1 MLKTARGTVLWYH
14 PPHQTAIMKD
24 LKLTTFELDGRPCAL
39 IAGPDPKYIIVQ
51 VTDAAE
57 VEAISQADANAALQ
71 DPLAA
76 STAQQGNPL
85 VAQADLIRAA
95 AGPNFALAVFGVR
108 DWNRDLSPWD
118 APAVFAGQPFG
129 HGAADTLEFLQSQFL
144 PRIQELLSA
153 APAERTGNSAA
164 PAEQQNDPAA
174 ALNSAAQPP
183 VILAGYSLAGLFA
196 LWAAYQTDTFAG
208 ICAAS
213 PSVWF
218 PGWVDFAKAATPR
231 TRCVYLSLGD
241 KEERARNPV
250 MATVG
255 DCIRAMAALLG
266 SEPAAPAAVQ
276 PADPA
281 FRSTLEWN
289 PGNHFK
295 DPEKRLAKGCIWA
308 INVLSEP

>member
-1 MLKTARGTVLWYH
+1 MLKTARGTVLWHH

-24 LKLTTFELDGRPCAL
+24 LKLTTFGLDGRPCAL

-51 VTDAAE
+51 VTDAVE
-57 VEAISQADANAALQ
+57 VEAISQADANAALPDPLTSQ
-71 DPLAA
+71 ASQQGHPLAA
-76 STAQQGNPL
+76 QAGQQAPQQTAETAQQGHPL

-95 AGPNFALAVFGVR
+95 AGPNFALAVFGVC
-108 DWNRDLSPWD
+108 DWNQDLSPWD
-118 APAVFAGQPFG
+118 APAVFEGQPFG
-129 HGAADTLEFLQSQFL
+129 HGAADTLAFLQSQFL
-144 PRIQELLSA
+144 PKVRELLFA
-153 APAERTGNSAA
+153 APAERTGNS
-164 PAEQQNDPAA
+164 AA

-196 LWAAYQTDTFAG
+196 LWAAYQTDAFAG

-218 PGWVDFAKAATPR
+218 PGWLDFAKAATPR

-255 DCIRAMAALLG
+255 DSIRAMAALL
-266 SEPAAPAAVQ
+266 SVK
-276 PADPA
+276 
-281 FRSTLEWN
+281 STLEWN
-289 PGNHFK
+289 AGNHFK

-308 INVLSEP
+308 INALG